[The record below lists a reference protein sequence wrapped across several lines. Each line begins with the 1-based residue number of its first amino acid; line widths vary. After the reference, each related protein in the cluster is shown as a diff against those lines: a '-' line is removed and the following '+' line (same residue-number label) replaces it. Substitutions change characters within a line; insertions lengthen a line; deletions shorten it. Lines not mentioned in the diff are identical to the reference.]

1 MFSISCETRAGV
13 TLHHLDNAIDALAIV
28 ENIQN
33 ETHLPIVI
41 TNRATGQV
49 LTIEELRR
57 LANLE
62 RSRAVGPITQTT
74 PLTPRISLGRRVNL
88 PSVRIEHAQGD
99 GLRRPVNV
107 GHKRNSAVS
116 LRASWA
122 NSRITFAEPS
132 RSWMGIA
139 LQSPAPFALSVVS
152 SLGGIFTG
160 GNPGSRRITNRRT
173 IHRKL
178 FLCAASAAG
187 EGSASAVSEARLVC
201 LQGQH
206 TRCP

>member
-62 RSRAVGPITQTT
+62 RSRAGRSKS
-74 PLTPRISLGRRVNL
+74 PRQPR
-88 PSVRIEHAQGD
+88 
-99 GLRRPVNV
+99 
-107 GHKRNSAVS
+107 
-116 LRASWA
+116 
-122 NSRITFAEPS
+122 
-132 RSWMGIA
+132 
-139 LQSPAPFALSVVS
+139 
-152 SLGGIFTG
+152 
-160 GNPGSRRITNRRT
+160 
-173 IHRKL
+173 
-178 FLCAASAAG
+178 
-187 EGSASAVSEARLVC
+187 
-201 LQGQH
+201 
-206 TRCP
+206 